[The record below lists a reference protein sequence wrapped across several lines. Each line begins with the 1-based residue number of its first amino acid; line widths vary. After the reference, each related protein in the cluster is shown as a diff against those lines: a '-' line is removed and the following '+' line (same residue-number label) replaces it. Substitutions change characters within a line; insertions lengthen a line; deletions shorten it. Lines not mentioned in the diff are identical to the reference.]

1 MRVFVSWVVG
11 IIILIFMNFLQDF
24 LSGLWGFTTYV
35 DYGETIIISNRYY
48 DEEVNGHR
56 TGIGLFFMYLSFL
69 VAIRGGMAVYLGH
82 INAYVSPKVN
92 FQLLMI
98 GIGLLIYGIS
108 NQIIYFVLDLH
119 SGFSYILDAVIG
131 ISILYVCYKFY
142 ISRIDAMDEPDKD

>member
-1 MRVFVSWVVG
+1 MRVFVSWIVG
-11 IIILIFMNFLQDF
+11 IILLILMNLLQDF

-48 DEEVNGHR
+48 DDEVDGHR

-69 VAIRGGMAVYLGH
+69 VAIRGGMAVYRGH
-82 INAYVSPKVN
+82 INAYVSQKDN

-119 SGFSYILDAVIG
+119 SGFSYLLDGVIG
-131 ISILYVCYKFY
+131 ISIFYACYKFY
-142 ISRIDAMDEPDKD
+142 IAKIGAIDNPNKD

>member
-1 MRVFVSWVVG
+1 
-11 IIILIFMNFLQDF
+11 MNLLQDF
-24 LSGLWGFTTYV
+24 LSSLWGFTTYI

-48 DEEVNGHR
+48 DEEVDGHR

-69 VAIRGGMAVYLGH
+69 VAIRGGMAVYRGH
-82 INAYVSPKVN
+82 INAYVSQKDN

-119 SGFSYILDAVIG
+119 TGLSYILDAGIG
-131 ISILYVCYKFY
+131 IGVCYGCFKFY
-142 ISRIDAMDEPDKD
+142 IAKIEPIKTTR